1 MQIFGG
7 GSMHTAKKE
16 AARELTQYQLTTE
29 IITKLNTLQL
39 TPTAKLVLLYL
50 TTCYNPN
57 HREVFPKQ
65 KTIADKLGVSER
77 SVIRAIQ
84 ELFKEGLILIECKYT
99 NRYKFT
105 SRIVSEHP
113 DKMADNL
120 CQNVSGEGDKLS
132 VPCIEQTIEH
142 EKEPSINKGGNVYL
156 ASEQSAR
163 AERSHV
169 YCERSQDD
177 KILADYALKH
187 NARNVQAYI
196 NTLKSSGSAKKIISE
211 SKKKRNYTQIA
222 LRSIEETQNLIKEY
236 RDFEQSA
243 VSPQT
248 CAAWVNFGKS
258 LGY

>member
-1 MQIFGG
+1 MQ
-7 GSMHTAKKE
+7 TAKKE
-16 AARELTQYQLTTE
+16 AARDLTQYQLTTE
-29 IITKLNTLQL
+29 IITKLNTLKL

-77 SVIRAIQ
+77 SVTRAIQ

-120 CQNVSGEGDKLS
+120 CQNVSREGDKLS

-142 EKEPSINKGGNVYL
+142 EKEPSKNRGVMYKG
-156 ASEQSAR
+156 
-163 AERSHV
+163 
-169 YCERSQDD
+169 DD
-177 KILADYALKH
+177 EILADYAIKH

-222 LRSIEETQNLIKEY
+222 LRSIEETQTLIQKY
-236 RDFEQSA
+236 KDFEHSA
-243 VSPQT
+243 VNPKT
-248 CAAWVNFGKS
+248 CAAWVNFGKLRS
-258 LGY
+258 N

>member
-7 GSMHTAKKE
+7 GSMQIAKKE

-29 IITKLNTLQL
+29 IITKLNTLKL

-77 SVIRAIQ
+77 SVTRAIQ

-142 EKEPSINKGGNVYL
+142 EKEPSINKGGNVY
-156 ASEQSAR
+156 SG
-163 AERSHV
+163 
-169 YCERSQDD
+169 DD

-222 LRSIEETQNLIKEY
+222 LRSIEETQNLIKQY

>member
-7 GSMHTAKKE
+7 GSLHTAKKE

-77 SVIRAIQ
+77 SVTRAIQ

-132 VPCIEQTIEH
+132 VPYIEQTIEH
-142 EKEPSINKGGNVYL
+142 EKEPSINKGGNVY
-156 ASEQSAR
+156 SG
-163 AERSHV
+163 
-169 YCERSQDD
+169 DD
-177 KILADYALKH
+177 EILADYANKH

-222 LRSIEETQNLIKEY
+222 LRSIEETQNLIKQY